1 MARLGIIGFPNSGRT
16 TVFNALTGLEAPTA
30 PHPYSTTEPNLGV
43 ARVPDDR
50 LDAAAAAEQS
60 KKVTHA
66 TLELV
71 DLPALHGVDG
81 TPNGQAIGRLREMEA
96 LLVVLRAFDDPAVPD
111 AGWGTDPVAQAESLL
126 LELAL
131 ADAEVFGRRAERAAK
146 EASAD
151 PAKRAAADS
160 LSRAAAVLADGV
172 ALRSREWSSSDLD
185 AFRDLA
191 PLTLLPAVWVV
202 NVGEDE
208 ADAEA
213 RRAAV
218 AAVVP
223 EGDEVITL
231 SARIEEEGSRLEPD
245 ERAELF
251 DGLGLGDGAVAA
263 VTRATY
269 AALGLISFFTVGPK
283 ESRAWTVRRGSSA
296 AEAAGKIHS
305 DLQRGFIRAEISPI
319 ETVVES
325 GGWDAA
331 KAAGKVR
338 VEGRDHE
345 IHEGDVIVVRFSV

>member
-16 TVFNALTGLEAPTA
+16 TVFNALTGLDAVTA
-30 PHPYSTTEPNLGV
+30 PHPYATTEPNLGV

-50 LDAAAAAEQS
+50 LEAAAEVESS

-66 TLELV
+66 VLELV
-71 DLPALHGVDG
+71 DLPALHTADG
-81 TPNGQAIGRLREMEA
+81 SSNGQAIGRLREMEA
-96 LLVVLRAFDDPAVPD
+96 LLIVLRAFDDPGVAD
-111 AGWGTDPVAQAESLL
+111 AGWGTDPVSQAESLL

-131 ADAEVFGRRAERAAK
+131 ADAEVFERRSARASK
-146 EASAD
+146 EASSEA
-151 PAKRAAADS
+151 AKRVTADAIA
-160 LSRAAAVLADGV
+160 RAAAVLADGA
-172 ALRSREWSSSDLD
+172 ALRSKEWSSSDLD
-185 AFRDLA
+185 AFRDMA

-208 ADAEA
+208 GDAEA
-213 RRAAV
+213 LRAAV

-223 EGDEVITL
+223 EGDEVISL
-231 SARIEEEGSRLEPD
+231 SARIEEEGSRLDPD
-245 ERAELF
+245 ERTELF
-251 DGLGLGDGAVAA
+251 EGLGLGAGAVAE

-283 ESRAWTVRRGSSA
+283 ESRAWTVRKGSSA

-305 DLQRGFIRAEISPI
+305 DLQRGFIRAEVSPI
-319 ETVVES
+319 ETVLDA

-338 VEGRDHE
+338 VEGRDHQ
-345 IHEGDVIVVRFSV
+345 IQEGDVIVVRFSV

>member
-16 TVFNALTGLEAPTA
+16 TVFNALTGLEAVTA
-30 PHPYSTTEPNLGV
+30 PHPYATADPNLGV
-43 ARVPDDR
+43 ARIPDDR
-50 LDAAAAAEQS
+50 LEAAARVEGS
-60 KKVTHA
+60 KKITHA
-66 TLELV
+66 VLELV
-71 DLPALHGVDG
+71 DLPALHSADG
-81 TPNGQAIGRLREMEA
+81 SPNGQAIGRLREMEA
-96 LLVVLRAFDDPAVPD
+96 LLIVLRAFDDPGVPE

-131 ADAEVFGRRAERAAK
+131 ADAEVLDRRAERASK
-146 EASAD
+146 EASAE
-151 PAKRAAADS
+151 PGKRSAADAIV
-160 LSRAAAVLADGV
+160 RAAAVLAEGA
-172 ALRSREWSSSDLD
+172 ALRSKEWSPSDLD
-185 AFRDLA
+185 AFRDMA

-208 ADAEA
+208 GDAEA
-213 RRAAV
+213 LRAAV

-223 EGDEVITL
+223 DGDEVITL
-231 SARIEEEGSRLEPD
+231 SARIEEEGSRLDPA

-251 DGLGLGDGAVAA
+251 EGLGLGDGAVAA

-269 AALGLISFFTVGPK
+269 AALGLASFFTVGPK
-283 ESRAWTVRRGSSA
+283 ESRAWTVRKGSTA

-319 ETVVES
+319 ETVLEA

-338 VEGRDHE
+338 VEGRDHQ